1 MILPFFHQ
9 PYVCTYYHH
18 KLSNQHHVAWP
29 RHLFFLYVDHKF
41 LIFYQFLDYILLGFL
56 NHYTDLYTDAL
67 YFCNLLLVSESS
79 HFSVLLGI
87 RVISASPIHFT
98 QNQYFFSQVS
108 IILANVVYYWT
119 RSFIMFTFH
128 LFLLYFRAREY
139 EVNGKC
145 FYDLGSEWFTVTTA
159 ITQSPQPSTLLS
171 IPRLDVHGT
180 PTFSSPIS
188 TATTPWWTTT
198 PEKECCTPGTTGVW

>member
-29 RHLFFLYVDHKF
+29 RRLFFLYVDHKF

-79 HFSVLLGI
+79 HFSVLLEI

-98 QNQYFFSQVS
+98 QNQYFTSQVS
-108 IILANVVYYWT
+108 IILANVVYCWT

-145 FYDLGSEWFTVTTA
+145 FYGLWSEWFTVTTA

-171 IPRLDVHGT
+171 IPRLGVHGT
-180 PTFSSPIS
+180 QTFSSPIS